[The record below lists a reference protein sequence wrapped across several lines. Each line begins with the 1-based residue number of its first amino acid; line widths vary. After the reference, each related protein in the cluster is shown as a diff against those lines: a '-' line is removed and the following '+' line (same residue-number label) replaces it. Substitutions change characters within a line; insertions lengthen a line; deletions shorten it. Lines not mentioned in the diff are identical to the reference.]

1 MLVTYASYSLLTLL
15 ALILGAWS
23 VLNAVE
29 KRAKNK
35 SKERKVNYARTPMQM
50 LSIASRKRFDLIEKQ
65 MNEKHGNI
73 YGCSHLG
80 SYTIVTTDPELI
92 QIVLNK
98 EFTKF
103 PNRRVSYIT
112 SFIC

>member
-1 MLVTYASYSLLTLL
+1 MLVTYASYGLLTLF
-15 ALILGAWS
+15 ALILGAWN

-35 SKERKVNYARTPMQM
+35 SKERRVTYARTPMQL
-50 LSIASRKRFDLIEKQ
+50 LSIASRKRFDLVEKR
-65 MNEKHGNI
+65 MCEKYGKI

-80 SYTIVTTDPELI
+80 SYTIVITDPELI